1 MGFGAFL
8 QWCGRRDVARDVAR
22 DDDGVMLVEILVSA
36 VSLVGMGLA
45 TFAVIDQASQASGT
59 NRARAVATQ
68 LAQADLDQMRQMPYQ
83 ELLDRSQAMRE
94 MTIDGRKYQVTSK
107 LEFVD
112 DSVGT
117 SDCSSTSK
125 SAKYLKLSSSV
136 TSTGSS
142 LSVPVVMETMRAP
155 TLGTAGMGSVAIR
168 LTTGAG
174 GGTVGI
180 PVIAGPNAAS
190 TNTNGCAFVDDV
202 PESTD
207 VTVSWNKAGYVN
219 ENGLTAVTANV
230 AVRTDTTA
238 VVTGNYDLAGSAV
251 VNFTNKRIANPAS
264 ITSGDRASWKT
275 SSAVNQGI
283 TSVPVGKRRFT
294 NASVANTMN
303 QGTLFPFANDY
314 GFYAGNCDGNNP
326 ELYKEA
332 TGVAGR
338 INPGTAT
345 TVAVDLPAIAVTVRQ
360 GTTKRSGYRVY
371 ATPNTDPVSP
381 EPNTTMEGCT
391 ERITRAGVTA
401 GTNAGPV
408 PAATDSNGLTSIPL
422 PYGVWNI
429 CIDNNTSGS
438 SARRYAVIFK
448 NTPIGTDTPLNPTLV
463 SGARAID
470 LNISTATATSSL
482 CA

>member
-8 QWCGRRDVARDVAR
+8 QWCGRRGAVR

-45 TFAVIDQASQASGT
+45 TFAVIDQASEASGM
-59 NRARAVATQ
+59 NRARSVATQ

-83 ELLDRSQAMRE
+83 ELLDRSQDPRE
-94 MTIDGRKYQVTSK
+94 MTIDGRKYTVTSK

-142 LSVPVVMETMRAP
+142 LSVPVVLETMRAP
-155 TLGTAGMGSVAIR
+155 TLGTAGMGSVAIK
-168 LTTGAG
+168 LSTGAG

-180 PVIAGPNAAS
+180 PVIAGPNAGS

-202 PESTD
+202 PEATN
-207 VTVSWNKAGYVN
+207 VAVSWNKTGYVN
-219 ENGLTAVTANV
+219 ENGLSAITANV

-238 VVTGNYDLAGSAV
+238 VVTGNYDLAGSAAIS
-251 VNFTNKRIANPAS
+251 FTNKRIANPAS
-264 ITSGDRASWKT
+264 ITGSDRASWKT

-303 QGTLFPFANDY
+303 QGTLFPFSNDY

-326 ELYKEA
+326 ELYLDA
-332 TGVAGR
+332 SGVSGR
-338 INPGTAT
+338 VDPGTAT
-345 TVAVDLPAIAVTVRQ
+345 AVAVDLPSIGVTVRQ
-360 GTTKRSGYRVY
+360 GSTRRAGYRVY
-371 ATPNTDPVSP
+371 ATPNTDVIGS
-381 EPNTTMEGCT
+381 EDVTTMEGCT
-391 ERITRAGVTA
+391 EEITRAGVGA
-401 GTNAGPV
+401 GTNSGPV
-408 PAATDSNGLTSIPL
+408 PAGTDSNGQTTIPL
-422 PYGVWNI
+422 PYGVWNV
-429 CIDNNTSGS
+429 CIDNNNS
-438 SARRYAVIFK
+438 SSPRRYSVVFK
-448 NTPIGTDTPLNPTLV
+448 NTPAGTPSPLNPTLI
-463 SGARAID
+463 SGSRSID
-470 LNISTATATSSL
+470 LNTSSASYSSRL